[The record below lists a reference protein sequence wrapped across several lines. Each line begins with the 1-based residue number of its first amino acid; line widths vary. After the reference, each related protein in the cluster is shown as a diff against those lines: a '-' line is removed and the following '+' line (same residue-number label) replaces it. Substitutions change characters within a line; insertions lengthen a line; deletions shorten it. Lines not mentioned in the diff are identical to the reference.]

1 MIQDLITFIGRFHP
15 LWVHLPIGFLII
27 AVLFKAYV
35 VLGKKPAMQEAVSFS
50 LLLGAISALIAAVL
64 GFMLS
69 QSGGY
74 EDDLLDIHLVA
85 GWTTVIISA
94 IAWWVSK
101 NELRFSKKLN
111 YTVLGL
117 MILALSVTGHFG
129 GSLTHGEDY
138 LTAYALFG
146 EKQKETQGRMLAN
159 VEEAEVF
166 TDVIQPVL
174 RSKCQSCHRPGKTKG
189 ELNLHSY
196 ETMLKGG
203 ENGPVFIAAD
213 AEKSELIRRV
223 TLPSDHDDFM
233 PAEGKKPLTD
243 EEIQVLI
250 WWIGNGKADP
260 KVSLMDADEEIIAW
274 AKPRL
279 NILGGEKMLAVSIDT
294 VHINALEKLGFRVRV
309 LSHESGALDVVLP
322 SDAAK
327 GQAAELLKAL
337 LPIKDQIYWLSLAET
352 GIQDTDL
359 SQIAQFS
366 NLQRLRIENNPI
378 SDSGILA
385 LRSLSKLES
394 LNLYGTKVSAAGLE
408 SLAEIH
414 SLKSLFLW
422 NTAIDPQDLKVDKI
436 SAAGVKVVFGSPS
449 DRIPGKK

>member
-1 MIQDLITFIGRFHP
+1 MTQDLITFLGRFHP

-27 AVLFKAYV
+27 AVFFKAYV
-35 VLGKKPAMQEAVSFS
+35 VYGKKPAMQEAVNFS
-50 LLLGAISALIAAVL
+50 LLLGAISALVAAVL

-74 EDDLLDIHLVA
+74 DGDILDIHLVA

-94 IAWWVSK
+94 IAWWVNK
-101 NELRFSKKLN
+101 NELRYSKKLN
-111 YTVLGL
+111 YTVLGF

-138 LTAYALFG
+138 LTAFAPFG
-146 EKQKETQGRMLAN
+146 EKQEETKGRVLAK
-159 VEEAEVF
+159 VEDAEVF

-174 RSKCQSCHRPGKTKG
+174 RSKCQSCHRPGKSKG
-189 ELNLHSY
+189 ELNLVSY
-196 ETMLKGG
+196 ETMLQGG

-213 AEKSELIRRV
+213 AEKSEVIRRV

-233 PAEGKKPLTD
+233 PAEGKKPLTE

-250 WWIGNGKADP
+250 WWIAKGKADP

-279 NILGGEKMLAVSIDT
+279 NILGGEKMMAMSIDT
-294 VHINALEKLGFRVRV
+294 AYLKTLEKMGLRVRV

-322 SDAAK
+322 SDVAK
-327 GQAAELLKAL
+327 EKATDLLKAL
-337 LPIKDQIYWLSLAET
+337 LPIKEQIYWLSLAGT
-352 GIQDTDL
+352 GIQDADL
-359 SQIAQFS
+359 NQVAQFS

-378 SDSGILA
+378 SDSGISS

-394 LNLYGTKVSAAGLE
+394 LNLNGTKISESGLE
-408 SLAEIH
+408 TLSEIQ
-414 SLKSLFLW
+414 SLKSLYLW
-422 NTAIDPQDLKVDKI
+422 NTTIDPQDERVEKI
-436 SAAGVKVVFGSPS
+436 SATGVKVVFGS
-449 DRIPGKK
+449 